1 MHAGKIK
8 KLIADRGFGFISDT
22 DGRDIFFHQGS
33 LVDVKFTDLSVSQ
46 DVEFE
51 VEKTEKGPRA
61 TNVRLKPQA

>member
-1 MHAGKIK
+1 MKTKIK
-8 KLIADRGFGFISDT
+8 KLITDRGFGFISDT

-33 LVDVKFTDLSVSQ
+33 LVDVKFTDLSVNQ

-61 TNVRLKPQA
+61 IDVRVKPQA